1 MASCDGDVTQWSWER
16 SGKERCSSAVLLFLS
31 RAANGRQLMG
41 DAGQTSASPISC
53 PFTLSQK
60 VPENRGSMFGGSS
73 R

>member
-16 SGKERCSSAVLLFLS
+16 SGKERCSSAALLFLS
-31 RAANGRQLMG
+31 RVR
-41 DAGQTSASPISC
+41 SASPISC

-60 VPENRGSMFGGSS
+60 VPENRDSMFGGSS